1 MVLINAEP
9 SLSDTINSPDL
20 QSPKNRPQ
28 CMRMEVRGGT
38 FGEQRTYIN
47 PVSIEPPSKSRKNK
61 GLQ

>member
-28 CMRMEVRGGT
+28 CVRLEVRGDIWRAKDLHKSC
-38 FGEQRTYIN
+38 FHRT
-47 PVSIEPPSKSRKNK
+47 SKQIQKK
-61 GLQ
+61 